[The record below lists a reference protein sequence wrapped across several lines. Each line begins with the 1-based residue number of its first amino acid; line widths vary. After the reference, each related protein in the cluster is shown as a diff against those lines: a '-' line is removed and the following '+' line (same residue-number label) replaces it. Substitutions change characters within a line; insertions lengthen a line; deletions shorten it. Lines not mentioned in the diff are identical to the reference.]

1 MTQNKK
7 YLLRKIGKRVC
18 HVAMTISSVAVIAS
32 TTVNADEVVTSNG
45 NNVTVTTQ
53 EVKADK
59 AESTKEDSNAKLL
72 LLS

>member
-32 TTVNADEVVTSNG
+32 TTVHADEVVT
-45 NNVTVTTQ
+45 
-53 EVKADK
+53 
-59 AESTKEDSNAKLL
+59 
-72 LLS
+72 